1 MQQLELRF
9 YTREEIAE
17 LTGARLEDTKHFK
30 RNAENVLMKWGYG
43 YDWTKGGAS
52 ITHIPT
58 TPEERLQEIL
68 IRQFQVDIQVEMY
81 AFACFI
87 TAFTDIP
94 GFDAMP
100 WAVRQDAFQKY
111 SGKYVSSRTL
121 SSWSRKLIEKEI
133 MARDCIGTY
142 WKTEINGF
150 QKVRMIVSEE
160 EAKDYFKRRSELLCN
175 NLPDYMEM
183 LKKAG
188 YDEQEARAG
197 AWKAVYSD
205 LWAEFNCCYYF
216 CKAFTFAAWN
226 ERGLLF
232 EVYELTREISGKES
246 LYA

>member
-43 YDWTKGGAS
+43 YDWIKGGAS

-68 IRQFQVDIQVEMY
+68 IRQFQVDIQVDMY

-142 WKTEINGF
+142 WKTEINGL
-150 QKVRMIVSEE
+150 QKVRTLVTEE
-160 EAKDYFKRRSELLCN
+160 EAKDYFKRRSELLHTT
-175 NLPDYMEM
+175 MEQNM
-183 LKKAG
+183 QAGMDCEAAYKA
-188 YDEQEARAG
+188 
-197 AWKAVYSD
+197 AWKDLYAE